1 MSPRQRGV
9 AAPGSSLSPAA
20 IRKKNVLADIEGMS
34 RARRTTVK
42 DDLSNAPPADYAGH
56 WPITAVVVGM
66 LSALRLMTLVRLRPA
81 AVARLGSDPVPMPKP
96 VGTRTSA

>member
-1 MSPRQRGV
+1 
-9 AAPGSSLSPAA
+9 
-20 IRKKNVLADIEGMS
+20 
-34 RARRTTVK
+34 VK

-81 AVARLGSDPVPMPKP
+81 AVPMPKP